1 VTKLKFAVAVALFGS
16 SVLIAPGPVQ
26 AAPISG
32 GALTPAQAG
41 TNHAAPLIE
50 VRHRGRRHWR
60 HRYYRHHHHDNEA
73 GAVAAGAIFG
83 LAAGAILGSAAA
95 NSNAVAY
102 CSQRFRSYDPRSGTY
117 LGYDGYRHP
126 CP

>member
-1 VTKLKFAVAVALFGS
+1 MKVKIGAAAAILGGSLF
-16 SVLIAPGPVQ
+16 VFLP
-26 AAPISG
+26 AA
-32 GALTPAQAG
+32 
-41 TNHAAPLIE
+41 HAAPVSGTALANARAGQAVTPTE
-50 VRHRGRRHWR
+50 VRYRR
-60 HRYYRHHHHDNEA
+60 RYYRRGYCRHHHHNDS

-95 NSNAVAY
+95 NNNTVAY
-102 CSQRFRSYDPRSGTY
+102 CSQRFRSYDPASGTY